1 MSMRDKL
8 ELLERRRAES
18 ELGGGA
24 ERLKA
29 QHDKG
34 KLSARE
40 RIDLLLDEGSFV
52 ELDRFVVHRSTDF
65 GLESQKIY
73 GDGVVTGHGRID
85 GRFVYVFS
93 QDFTV
98 FGGSLSE
105 TFAEKICKIMDLAMR
120 NGAPVIGLNDSGGAR
135 IQEGVVSLGGYAEI
149 FLRNTLASGV
159 IPQISAILG
168 PCAGGAVYSPAIT
181 DFTYMVRGSSYMF
194 VTGPNVVKTV
204 THEDVTM
211 EKLGGADTHA
221 TVSGVAHFSHDS
233 EPACLQAIRDLFRFI
248 PSNNVDDPP
257 RGAGSDPRD
266 RRDAALLDIVP
277 DSPNK
282 PYDMHDVIRRVVDD
296 TEFYEVQPNYAN
308 NIICGF
314 AHLGSFSVGVVA
326 NQPAVLAGVLDINA
340 SVKAARFIRF
350 CDAFNIPVVTF
361 EDVPGFLPGVAQEHG
376 GIIKHGAK
384 LLYAYCEATV
394 PKLTV
399 ITRKAY
405 GGAYDVMSSKHI
417 RGDFNVAWP
426 TAEIAV
432 MGPKGA
438 VEILFRKEISGS
450 EDQGVA
456 TDQKIQEYRDKFAH
470 PYVAAGRGYIDDI
483 IDPRDTRPRLIEA
496 LDTLQGKRDRNP
508 PKKHGNIPL

>member
-1 MSMRDKL
+1 MSMREKL

-18 ELGGGA
+18 EKGGG
-24 ERLKA
+24 EKRVKA
-29 QHDKG
+29 QHAKG
-34 KLSARE
+34 KLAARE
-40 RIDLLLDEGSFV
+40 RLDLLLDEGSFT
-52 ELDRFVVHRSTDF
+52 ELDRFVVHRSHDF
-65 GLESQKIY
+65 GLENEQYY
-73 GDGVVTGHGRID
+73 GDGVITGHGRIE
-85 GRFVYVFS
+85 GRLVYVFS

-105 TFAEKICKIMDLAMR
+105 SFAEKICKIMDLAIR

-159 IPQISAILG
+159 VPQISAILG

-181 DFTYMVRGSSYMF
+181 DFTFMVRGSSYMF

-211 EKLGGADTHA
+211 EKLGGAATHSEI
-221 TVSGVAHFSHDS
+221 SGVAHFAHDS
-233 EPACLQAIRDLFRFI
+233 EPACIQAIRDLFRYI

-257 RGAGSDPRD
+257 RGNSTDPAS
-266 RRDAALLDIVP
+266 RRDEALLDVVP
-277 DSPNK
+277 DNPNK
-282 PYDMHDVIRRVVDD
+282 PYDMHEVIRRVIDD
-296 TEFYEVQPNYAN
+296 GTFYEVQPDYAN

-314 AHLGSFSVGVVA
+314 AHLGGMSVGIVA

-340 SVKAARFIRF
+340 SIKAARFIRF

-361 EDVPGFLPGVAQEHG
+361 EDVPGFLPGLAQEHG

-417 RGDFNVAWP
+417 RGDFNVGWP

-438 VEILFRKEISGS
+438 VEIIFKRELDDSDDPTARRAELIADYKE
-450 EDQGVA
+450 
-456 TDQKIQEYRDKFAH
+456 RFAN
-470 PYVAAGRGYIDDI
+470 PYAAAERGYVDDVI
-483 IDPRDTRPRLIEA
+483 EPRRTRPVLIDA
-496 LDTLQGKRDRNP
+496 LETALTKSEPRPKR
-508 PKKHGNIPL
+508 KHGNIPL

>member
-1 MSMRDKL
+1 MTMRDKL
-8 ELLERRRAES
+8 GLLERRAAEA

-24 ERLKA
+24 SRLKA
-29 QHDKG
+29 QHAKG

-40 RIDLLLDEGSFV
+40 RLDLLLDEGSFV
-52 ELDRFVVHRSTDF
+52 ELDRFVVHRSHDF
-65 GLESQKIY
+65 GLEEQRIY
-73 GDGVVTGHGRID
+73 GDGVVTGYGRIE
-85 GRFVYVFS
+85 GRLVYVFS

-105 TFAEKICKIMDLAMR
+105 SFAEKICKVMDLAVR

-135 IQEGVVSLGGYAEI
+135 IQEGVVSLGGYADI
-149 FLRNTLASGV
+149 FLRNVMASGV
-159 IPQISAILG
+159 VPQISAILG

-181 DFTYMVRGSSYMF
+181 DFTYMVRGTSYMF

-211 EKLGGADTHA
+211 EELGGADTH
-221 TVSGVAHFSHDS
+221 TQVSGVAHFAHDS
-233 EPACLQAIRDLFRFI
+233 EPACLQAIRDLFHYV
-248 PSNNVDDPP
+248 PSNNLDEPP
-257 RGAGSDPRD
+257 RGRGTDPRD
-266 RRDAALLDIVP
+266 RRDEALLDIVP
-277 DSPNK
+277 DNPNK

-296 TEFYEVQPNYAN
+296 GAFYEVQGEFAA
-308 NIICGF
+308 NIICGY
-314 AHLGSFSVGVVA
+314 AHLGGYSVGIVA

-350 CDAFNIPVVTF
+350 CDSFNIPIVTL
-361 EDVPGFLPGVAQEHG
+361 EDVPGFLPGVSQEHG
-376 GIIKHGAK
+376 GIIRHGAK
-384 LLYAYCEATV
+384 LLYAYAEATV

-417 RGDFNVAWP
+417 RGDMNLAWP

-438 VEILFRKEISGS
+438 VEILFRKDIADS
-450 EDQGVA
+450 DDPVAA
-456 TDQKIQEYRDKFAH
+456 TDAKINEYRDKFAH
-470 PYVAAGRGYIDDI
+470 PYVAAGRGYLDDI
-483 IDPRDTRPRLIEA
+483 IDPRDTRPRLIDA
-496 LDTLQGKRDRNP
+496 LETLRTKRDRNP